1 MAPHRG
7 VPSLLRPPRGEFS
20 PHVLSRILPSP
31 PRVGQGFALEI
42 RLRDEKALI
51 AEAIES
57 SLARRLE
64 MTELPDPSVAMRAM
78 RRVIAQWQGRSLVL
92 AWWAWYT
99 GALTARLQAQA
110 HEVTTLATVIPP
122 SNSHLESIMS
132 P

>member
-1 MAPHRG
+1 M
-7 VPSLLRPPRGEFS
+7 
-20 PHVLSRILPSP
+20 
-31 PRVGQGFALEI
+31 GQGFALEI

-92 AWWAWYT
+92 AWWAWHT

-122 SNSHLESIMS
+122 SNPHLESIMS